1 MLNLM
6 LSLLSVVSFSAGE
19 NAPYRFYKNITYQA
33 QQVFIV
39 VDDNSNLYEYQIDY
53 TFYTDISY
61 NNQSSYEYKYNGFN
75 IDLKIINDN
84 GTQVYSYNESFYEE
98 IVRYITN
105 NTFYIEYDFA
115 YPDNVTSL
123 MIKFEFGANDTVW
136 YIPLENYGLN
146 PLLFPFSTDTVL
158 NWTPI
163 TQNLIP
169 AIMMSDSYDI
179 GYYNGYQLGF
189 DDGDR
194 AGQITGYSHGYADA
208 QSDDSVPS
216 IIFAGILNIAMVP
229 VNFFLAIL
237 NFEVFG
243 INIGGF
249 VTGLMTIA
257 VIIILFGVIFGGRP
271 APSGGPSGG
280 GKNG

>member
-1 MLNLM
+1 M

-19 NAPYRFYKNITYQA
+19 NAPYRFYKDITYQA
-33 QQVFIV
+33 EQVFTV
-39 VDDNSNLYEYQIDY
+39 VDDGDDIYEYQLDY
-53 TFYTDISY
+53 VFYTDIAY
-61 NNQSSYEYKYNGFN
+61 NNQTSYEYKYNGFKL
-75 IDLKIINDN
+75 DLRIINHN
-84 GTQVYSYNESFYEE
+84 GTQVYSYTENYYEE
-98 IVRYITN
+98 EPIYISN
-105 NTFYIEYDFA
+105 NTFYLEYDFD
-115 YPDNVTSL
+115 YSDDITSL
-123 MIKFEFGANDTVW
+123 KILFEFGDNDTAW
-136 YIPLENYGLN
+136 YIPLENYGYE
-146 PLLFPFSTDTVL
+146 PLFFPFSTDTSL

-163 TQNLIP
+163 TQNLLPVIF
-169 AIMMSDSYDI
+169 MGDSYDI
-179 GYYNGYQLGF
+179 GYYDGYQIGF

-194 AGQITGYSHGYADA
+194 VGQNTGYSHGYSDA
-208 QSDDSVPS
+208 QADDTVPS
-216 IIFAGILNIAMVP
+216 IIFGGILNIALIP

-280 GKNG
+280 GKK

>member
-19 NAPYRFYKNITYQA
+19 NAPYSFYKDITYQA
-33 QQVFIV
+33 EQVLTV
-39 VDDNSNLYEYQIDY
+39 VDDTDSLYKYQIDY
-53 TFYTDISY
+53 TFYTDIAY
-61 NNQSSYEYKYNGFN
+61 NNQTSYEYKYNGFK
-75 IDLKIINDN
+75 IDLKIINYN
-84 GTQVYSYNESFYEE
+84 NTQVYSYIENYYEE
-98 IVRYITN
+98 EEIFITN
-105 NTFYIEYDFA
+105 NTFYIEYDFD
-115 YPDNVTSL
+115 YTDNITQL
-123 MIKFEFGANDTVW
+123 KILFEFGDDDTAW
-136 YIPLENYGLN
+136 YIPLENFGLN
-146 PLLFPFSTDTVL
+146 PISFPFNNDTVI

-169 AIMMSDSYDI
+169 AIMLGDSYDL
-179 GYYNGYQLGF
+179 GYYNGYQTGL
-189 DDGDR
+189 DDGDTQGYNR
-194 AGQITGYSHGYADA
+194 GYSEGYSNA

-216 IIFAGILNIAMVP
+216 IIFAGVLNVAMVP

-271 APSGGPSGG
+271 APRGGPSGG
-280 GKNG
+280 GKQ